1 MAKNT
6 NRTRNANVVMPL
18 TIAGAK
24 SGDVVPIGDQGL
36 MGYALTDT
44 YTTPNPNSGLDVP
57 PQGLASGQAS
67 IEVIGVSRVVEL
79 TIAGSPDV
87 GDPIFRVTAD
97 GTYTATANGN
107 KFIGYFL
114 GAGLVGL
121 VTFTPAPV
129 GA

>member
-18 TIAGAK
+18 TIVGAK

-44 YTTPNPNSGLDVP
+44 YSASADNGNIVP
-57 PQGLASGQAS
+57 PQGLKDGEAS